1 MGSARSSVPAF
12 VLVAADLAVG
22 GLLYYRVSVLLGLL
36 LLVCGL
42 SVLVTVAYEPLSLVG
57 SVLRRRLTDGAGE

>member
-42 SVLVTVAYEPLSLVG
+42 SVLITVAYEPLSLVG
-57 SVLRRRLTDGAGE
+57 AVLRRRLTDGAGE